1 MYVAAA
7 RTFLGDSSA
16 LTGQFAFS
24 DRANGNLSRPY
35 FPDGELGRP
44 PGPFSRPVA
53 EFNPFS
59 TVLQSSLVEKTIR
72 DHASFFLGA
81 GLDTPRPC
89 PQTHDLAPGPPPMDN
104 RDNTP

>member
-24 DRANGNLSRPY
+24 DRANGNPSRPY
-35 FPDGELGRP
+35 FTDGEPGRP
-44 PGPFSRPVA
+44 PGPFSRPAA

-59 TVLQSSLVEKTIR
+59 TGLQSARVDKNIR
-72 DHASFFLGA
+72 DHAALLLGA
-81 GLDTPRPC
+81 GPDPPRRPTQTP
-89 PQTHDLAPGPPPMDN
+89 DVAPRQN
-104 RDNTP
+104 